1 MMQKH
6 ANIYKD
12 ENGHT
17 LLSLNYAQLFISPY
31 CNANHANVCTD
42 VSEAGAPDAI
52 SCAAKGLLANTISSW

>member
-1 MMQKH
+1 MELNKMMQKH

-17 LLSLNYAQLFISPY
+17 LLSLNYAQLFMISPY

-42 VSEAGAPDAI
+42 VSEAAAPY
-52 SCAAKGLLANTISSW
+52 KG

>member
-1 MMQKH
+1 MQKH

-17 LLSLNYAQLFISPY
+17 LLSLNYAQLF
-31 CNANHANVCTD
+31 NANHANVCTD

-52 SCAAKGLLANTISSW
+52 SCAAKGLLANTISS

>member
-17 LLSLNYAQLFISPY
+17 LLSLIMHSFLSLHIAMQTMQTFALM
-31 CNANHANVCTD
+31 
-42 VSEAGAPDAI
+42 
-52 SCAAKGLLANTISSW
+52 

>member
-17 LLSLNYAQLFISPY
+17 LLSLNYAQLFIHI
-31 CNANHANVCTD
+31 AMQTMQTFA
-42 VSEAGAPDAI
+42 
-52 SCAAKGLLANTISSW
+52 LM